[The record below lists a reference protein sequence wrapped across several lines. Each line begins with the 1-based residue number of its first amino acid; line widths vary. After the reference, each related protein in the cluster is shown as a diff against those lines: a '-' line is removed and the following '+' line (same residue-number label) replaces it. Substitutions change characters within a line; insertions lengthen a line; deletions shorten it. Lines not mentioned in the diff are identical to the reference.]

1 MSGEGS
7 QASVITKDCTGSA
20 LAQQSLGTL
29 FQTIASSMRNNQFLW
44 QSFKKTH
51 CDVFLMSPSI
61 QFFTCSSCIFSSC
74 YIPVPR
80 LPWWLS
86 GKESTCRCRR
96 SWFDPWVGKI
106 SWRRKW
112 QPTPVSLARKSH
124 RQRSLAGYIQSMGKQ
139 RVVTWLSGWMTP
151 YLYHADLLHLIS
163 FNFINRKWV
172 LLFSQLLLHICRT
185 SIMWQKWMQH
195 NGNIIGKWG
204 LKP

>member
-29 FQTIASSMRNNQFLW
+29 FQTVASSMRNNQFLW

-51 CDVFLMSPSI
+51 CDVFLMSPSV

-74 YIPVPR
+74 YIPVPG

-112 QPTPVSLARKSH
+112 QPTLVFLPGKSH
-124 RQRSLAGYIQSMGKQ
+124 RQRSLAGYSPWGSKEL
-139 RVVTWLSGWMTP
+139 WLDLVAGWPHTCTM
-151 YLYHADLLHLIS
+151 LIS
-163 FNFINRKWV
+163 YISFHLTWSTWSGSSYFLNYCCIFAEH
-172 LLFSQLLLHICRT
+172 L
-185 SIMWQKWMQH
+185 
-195 NGNIIGKWG
+195 
-204 LKP
+204 